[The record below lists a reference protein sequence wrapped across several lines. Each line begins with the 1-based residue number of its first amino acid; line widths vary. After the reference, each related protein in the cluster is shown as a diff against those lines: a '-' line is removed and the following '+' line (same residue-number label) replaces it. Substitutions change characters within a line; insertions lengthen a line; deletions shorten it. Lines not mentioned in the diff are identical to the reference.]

1 MLWSLP
7 RWTVHE
13 GHVCLLMQSTP
24 ALQFTDVISETHT
37 KEALKITYL
46 LCLSLPGLDS
56 RYCLAKFFSWDLSR
70 LKSIKLLARQH
81 SFLNFRCFFQVY
93 VFVYR
98 TQLLTAVG
106 LISLLFSLLP
116 DLGLHLRAGA
126 HPTTTTKCWGK
137 YLQYHNLISH

>member
-1 MLWSLP
+1 MS
-7 RWTVHE
+7 TI
-13 GHVCLLMQSTP
+13 QSTP

-37 KEALKITYL
+37 TKALIITYL
-46 LCLSLPGLDS
+46 LCLSFPGLNS
-56 RYCLAKFFSWDLSR
+56 RYCLAKSFSWDLSR

-106 LISLLFSLLP
+106 LRSLLFSLLP
-116 DLGLHLRAGA
+116 DLGLQLWAGA
-126 HPTTTTKCWGK
+126 HPTTTTKCRGK
-137 YLQYHNLISH
+137 CSQYHNLISH